1 MHQRAR
7 KEPFDAPRA
16 ALPPRLRA
24 FQLASRSHRTR
35 FLRGTRRGPWSERAK
50 ASPGARMVDCF
61 CLRGLG
67 GARGAASPFLDIVR
81 RCSNEKKAPGL
92 LALPPLGSW
101 LSFTG
106 RWHGVSTSKGSDEGA
121 GASRLVSGACQTRG
135 MGAAE
140 VLHDD
145 LPSSAILSPP
155 SQQPRPLSSTALS
168 SSSKTKNRPATP
180 PPAPVSSS
188 TAPTA
193 PCEFVFSVVY
203 FGGRFIFFVFR
214 VLAPRPSTF
223 LGASDKKSI
232 IKSI

>member
-1 MHQRAR
+1 M
-7 KEPFDAPRA
+7 
-16 ALPPRLRA
+16 LRA
-24 FQLASRSHRTR
+24 QPCRLVFEPSSSRVDLIERD
-35 FLRGTRRGPWSERAK
+35 FFAERGGGRGANAQRRLPALEWSTV
-50 ASPGARMVDCF
+50 SVFGGSG
-61 CLRGLG
+61 GLG
-67 GARGAASPFLDIVR
+67 GPRRLFSISSAVAAT
-81 RCSNEKKAPGL
+81 EKKP
-92 LALPPLGSW
+92 LACSRFPPLGSW
-101 LSFTG
+101 LSFAG
-106 RWHGVSTSKGSDEGA
+106 RWHGVSTSKDSDEGA

-203 FGGRFIFFVFR
+203 FGGRFIFFVFECLR
-214 VLAPRPSTF
+214 RDPRPPSA
-223 LGASDKKSI
+223 LP
-232 IKSI
+232 IKSLS

>member
-1 MHQRAR
+1 M
-7 KEPFDAPRA
+7 
-16 ALPPRLRA
+16 LRA
-24 FQLASRSHRTR
+24 KPCGLVFEPSSSRVDLIERD
-35 FLRGTRRGPWSERAK
+35 FFAERGGGRGANAQRRLPALEWSTD
-50 ASPGARMVDCF
+50 SVFGGSG
-61 CLRGLG
+61 GLG
-67 GARGAASPFLDIVR
+67 GPRRLFSISSAVAAT
-81 RCSNEKKAPGL
+81 EKKP
-92 LALPPLGSW
+92 LACSRFPPLGSW
-101 LSFTG
+101 LSFAG

>member
-1 MHQRAR
+1 M
-7 KEPFDAPRA
+7 E
-16 ALPPRLRA
+16 
-24 FQLASRSHRTR
+24 RTR
-35 FLRGTRRGPWSERAK
+35 KGVSRRSNGRLFLS
-50 ASPGARMVDCF
+50 SGARG
-61 CLRGLG
+61 GLG
-67 GARGAASPFLDIVR
+67 GPRRLFSISSAVAAT
-81 RCSNEKKAPGL
+81 EKKP
-92 LALPPLGSW
+92 LACSRFPPLGSW
-101 LSFTG
+101 LSFAG
-106 RWHGVSTSKGSDEGA
+106 RWHGVSTSKDSDEGA

-193 PCEFVFSVVY
+193 PCEFVFSVVG

-214 VLAPRPSTF
+214 VLAPRPSAATLDLSRRF
-223 LGASDKKSI
+223 R
-232 IKSI
+232 